1 MDVKRPKKIFTR
13 SQIIDLI
20 ADGKV
25 IVIYKNNVLNL
36 TSWIK
41 KHPGGDKAA
50 YHMVGKDATDEM
62 HAYHCDETVD
72 TFTRFKIG
80 EIEGPRWE
88 NLLPP
93 IQGGIYAKG
102 GHYGS
107 LNNKNT
113 SNKKTLDSKL
123 DNDSSNS
130 TSDLECLTTTNSC
143 DSDISETE
151 IANYKGI
158 GFVPLVKPV
167 VPQNQLVTKSNMDIV
182 FPFIDEETKKKVIR
196 NPKTLLN
203 NYDNKLSQEDVMSL
217 PALDYDSQQVLR
229 DKYNELH
236 QTIIDYG
243 LYECDLWDYVREV
256 TKIGSLF
263 LYSLSFL
270 KINQLFLSAIFMGMA
285 WHQGTFIAHDAGHI
299 GITHNYQIDNIFGML
314 IADWFGGLSLGWWKR
329 NHNVHHL
336 ITNDPV
342 HDPDIQHLPFF
353 AVSVRLFQNVYSTYY
368 DKILPF
374 DKFSQFLI
382 PLQKYLYYPILCFGR
397 FNLYRLSWTH
407 VLCGQGPRQG
417 KAAWFRYFEFFGL
430 SFFFYWFFYLL
441 VFKTIEGGWN
451 RFNYV
456 MVSHITTMLV
466 HVQITLSHFAMSTAD
481 LGVSESFPSRQ
492 VRTTMDVDCPE
503 WLDFLHGGLQ
513 FQAIH
518 HLFPRLPRHN
528 LRKAQPFVIKFC
540 EEVGLS
546 YSIYGFGEGNEI
558 VISRLADIGKQ
569 CSIFLDATKHYEGDL
584 Y

>member
-143 DSDISETE
+143 DSAISETE

-182 FPFIDEETKKKVIR
+182 FPIIDEETKKKVIR
-196 NPKTLLN
+196 NPNFTK
-203 NYDNKLSQEDVMSL
+203 Q
-217 PALDYDSQQVLR
+217 LR
-229 DKYNELH
+229 
-236 QTIIDYG
+236 
-243 LYECDLWDYVREV
+243 
-256 TKIGSLF
+256 
-263 LYSLSFL
+263 
-270 KINQLFLSAIFMGMA
+270 
-285 WHQGTFIAHDAGHI
+285 
-299 GITHNYQIDNIFGML
+299 
-314 IADWFGGLSLGWWKR
+314 
-329 NHNVHHL
+329 
-336 ITNDPV
+336 
-342 HDPDIQHLPFF
+342 
-353 AVSVRLFQNVYSTYY
+353 
-368 DKILPF
+368 
-374 DKFSQFLI
+374 
-382 PLQKYLYYPILCFGR
+382 
-397 FNLYRLSWTH
+397 
-407 VLCGQGPRQG
+407 
-417 KAAWFRYFEFFGL
+417 
-430 SFFFYWFFYLL
+430 
-441 VFKTIEGGWN
+441 
-451 RFNYV
+451 
-456 MVSHITTMLV
+456 
-466 HVQITLSHFAMSTAD
+466 
-481 LGVSESFPSRQ
+481 
-492 VRTTMDVDCPE
+492 
-503 WLDFLHGGLQ
+503 
-513 FQAIH
+513 
-518 HLFPRLPRHN
+518 
-528 LRKAQPFVIKFC
+528 
-540 EEVGLS
+540 
-546 YSIYGFGEGNEI
+546 
-558 VISRLADIGKQ
+558 
-569 CSIFLDATKHYEGDL
+569 
-584 Y
+584 